1 MATVTV
7 NISFKNSFLAEI
19 DQAASQES
27 RSRSELL
34 REAAR
39 IYIGRKNRWSQLFHL
54 TESRGEDA
62 LISENDI
69 LDEIQSYRN
78 DKKAAK

>member
-7 NISFKNSFLAEI
+7 NISFKNDLLAEI
-19 DQAASQES
+19 DQTASQES

-39 IYIGRKNRWSQLFHL
+39 VYIGRKKRWDQLFQL
-54 TESRGEDA
+54 TESRSDGGR
-62 LISENDI
+62 ISETEI
-69 LDEIQSYRN
+69 LEEVHSYRRE
-78 DKKAAK
+78 KKAAK